1 MPGRPWTLLPTPGA
15 VRQQGVIAPFSRLY
29 GSRRRAGTDVFFMQK
44 EEEKMKKRVISLL
57 LALVLA
63 VSLLPTAA
71 WAARKT
77 FETYF
82 NEVGLPATATNST
95 NYSGKWKVTTKD
107 GGEVLKSGALNGSTA
122 SFTLTFTED
131 THLSFEYKV
140 SSGSDYNYFYLSKNG
155 QELTSA
161 GDQFGNN
168 VGWTPYTLDVQKND
182 ILKFGYKKTADYVAK
197 ELDDCVYLCNFTCGT
212 PVVVTFHANG
222 GTGDDYTQNIYGGKG
237 TLKANTFTSSG
248 KVFAGWATAENGTVV
263 YPDGATIENVTS
275 DFDLYAVWGDAYT
288 VTFDNGGVRSTADVA
303 QNTAL
308 GAAKMPKDP
317 TKKGYTFEGWFNGE
331 TKLTA
336 DTVITGNVIYTA
348 KWTPIRYTI
357 KFDRNAA
364 DAVGS
369 MDDISAAYDE
379 EVKLPLCAFTR
390 DGYTFTG
397 WGSYKGED
405 KVKNLAGKDG
415 AVVTLKASWR
425 GLPVNVIANLN
436 YSDAENIVRTGA
448 VGNNYNYIVKTDGE
462 TQYSE
467 LKSPVRPGYIF
478 DGWYDAA
485 EGGSKISPQYKFTA
499 EDAENGKTLY
509 AHWTKGITVHF
520 DGNGYKSTIADKTV
534 KPDEV
539 FSKLPYLSSYSYPA
553 NKTLDGWYI
562 KNDDGS
568 FGDAVTKDIDF
579 SSLDEVTLIAKWRDY
594 QYIIKYN
601 VMYNDK
607 SSVTGTMADQPAAFG
622 QNVQL
627 NKCTFTREGYDFAGW
642 AISSYGSTVKY
653 KNGDIINRQ
662 WDNWDS
668 EDGEKYNLYAVWT
681 QNVFGKA
688 MAAIQSKLP
697 TNNVVRTAGDLGLPT
712 SGDGYTISYV
722 SSNTELLSNSGMV
735 VLPASGSATV
745 TLTATIT
752 DTVTSKTYTKE
763 YILTLYSATTATT
776 EAELNAAVSK
786 LTGNFKPVY
795 GTDTNAITAVEKKLL
810 DAGCEGIAVSIKEA
824 VTDSGNYSG
833 IDQDGTIHYYFNPGM
848 TKYGSYFYTTFVLS
862 KNGASVEK
870 KWYTSIDWDKAKV
883 REALNTVA
891 DTLTVPE
898 TATADMTLP
907 LNANGKGWSKV
918 AWVSNDLALKIGQ
931 ASYYTSTYPIT
942 LNAAEDTTVVLTATV
957 KCNSVDGVS
966 VTREFACTVLGG
978 TSTGVDYQAK
988 LDNALSAPGLR
999 DFVTGKKLTA
1009 DENGV
1014 YAVCND
1020 IQFPTTRDLKID
1032 GKYTPVVIT
1041 SSDPGVIEAPTTP
1054 NSARVWVYRP
1064 LPGEAAKTV
1073 TLTMKILD
1081 RPNGP
1086 QPGDDLSTMRVLA
1099 SKEIKV
1105 TVQPLT
1111 QTEIDAEIALME
1123 RVKVN
1128 YWNGIRNANTDQNNV
1143 TTDLHAFQEC
1153 YLGTDGSLTWAYDR
1167 KDLKNHG
1174 IVPVPL
1180 DNWYDQQI
1188 WRLFRSS
1195 NAEVITHENLLVSRR
1210 EESKAVTVTSYLSS
1224 ETLGKYAEKYP
1235 QNADFQKLYQQPVT
1249 VDLVVTGTQ
1258 YAQGNNEG
1266 RVQAARRALAARPTV
1281 TVSFSLSG
1289 RGMGFAE
1296 SDLKYAEGSTVYD
1309 VFSDLL
1315 AEHGYTCKRRGSYI
1329 AAITSNS
1336 GITLEEF
1343 DEGKNSGWMYRV
1355 NGELVGRYMSAQGL
1369 EDGDRIELYFTS
1381 DWTSEPGAEGWQKP
1395 GKIETIVNADGS
1407 VTKIETKSDGTVI
1420 ETTTWRDGST
1430 LTAETSPNGRVE
1442 TVEKRADGTTVETV
1456 ESASGEITASVSVPK
1471 SVGSTRVDIPVSK
1484 PTGSMVAVIVHPDGT
1499 EEIVKG
1505 SIVTETGVALRAEGD
1520 VRLKVIDNAKRFNDM
1535 ANHWAKDAVEFASSR
1550 ELFNGVGNDAFGP
1563 DRSMTRGM
1571 VSTVLARLAG
1581 ADTAGGE
1588 TWYAKGTV
1596 WAVENGISD
1605 GTAPEQPVT
1614 REQLAAMLYRYA
1626 GSPAVSGELG
1636 FDDADS
1642 ISAWARDAVRWCVD
1656 NGILNGVGG
1665 NRMTPQDLARRGQVA
1680 AMLMRFLQATV

>member
-1 MPGRPWTLLPTPGA
+1 
-15 VRQQGVIAPFSRLY
+15 
-29 GSRRRAGTDVFFMQK
+29 
-44 EEEKMKKRVISLL
+44 MKKRVISLL

-63 VSLLPTAA
+63 LGLLPTAA
-71 WAARKT
+71 WAAGT
-77 FETYF
+77 TVDDYF
-82 NEVGLPATATNST
+82 LGMPISADGGSGTTAWKVSGEMLVSGNKGK
-95 NYSGKWKVTTKD
+95 NYST
-107 GGEVLKSGALNGSTA
+107 STL
-122 SFTLTFTED
+122 TLTFTAD
-131 THLSFEYKV
+131 TAISFEYKV
-140 SSGSDYNYFYLSKNG
+140 SSEEKYDKCTIKLGSTTIANAISGK
-155 QELTSA
+155 
-161 GDQFGNN
+161 GD
-168 VGWTPYTLDVQKND
+168 WTGYT
-182 ILKFGYKKTADYVAK
+182 GTANTGDRLIVTYEK
-197 ELDDCVYLCNFTCGT
+197 DSGGEDNDDCVYLRNFTCGT

-222 GTGDDYTQNIYGGKG
+222 GTGDDYTQNIYGGEG
-237 TLKANTFTSSG
+237 TLTANKFTKSG
-248 KVFAGWATAENGTVV
+248 KVFAGWATSENGEVV
-263 YPDGATIENVTS
+263 YPDGAEITVESNT
-275 DFDLYAVWGDAYT
+275 DLYAVWGDAYT
-288 VTFDNGGVRSTADVA
+288 VTFVNDGKTTDTAAVA
-303 QNTAL
+303 KNTPIGTKIPAD
-308 GAAKMPKDP
+308 PKK
-317 TKKGYTFEGWFNGE
+317 TGYIFAGWFKGGE
-331 TKLTA
+331 QLTA
-336 DTVITGNVIYTA
+336 ETTITANVTYTA

-357 KFDRNAA
+357 VLNPGDG
-364 DAVGS
+364 VGEKVTL
-369 MDDISAAYDE
+369 DAAYDRE
-379 EVKLPLCAFTR
+379 IVLPKNTFTR
-390 DGYTFTG
+390 DGYDFNG
-397 WGSYKGED
+397 WGTSASASYGSIED
-405 KVKNLAGKDG
+405 GAAVKNLTDKDG
-415 AVVTLKASWR
+415 TAYDLYATWKGKAVKVTLDF
-425 GLPVNVIANLN
+425 N
-436 YSDAENIVRTGA
+436 YEGAEPIERTGS
-448 VGNNYNYIVKTDGE
+448 VGSNFNYDNGKFSSIE
-462 TQYSE
+462 TQ
-467 LKSPVRPGYIF
+467 KRTGYLF
-478 DGWYDAA
+478 DGWFDAA
-485 EGGSKISPQYKFTA
+485 EGGNEITNQYKFTA
-499 EDAENGKTLY
+499 KDAENDKTLY

-539 FSKLPYLSSYSYPA
+539 FSKLPYLSSYSYPT

-642 AISSYGSTVKY
+642 AISSYGSTVMY

-722 SSNTELLSNSGMV
+722 SSNTELLSNSGAV
-735 VLPASGSATV
+735 TLPESGSAKV

-752 DTVTSKTYTKE
+752 DTKTSKTYTKE

-918 AWVSNDLALKIGQ
+918 AWVSNDPALKIGQ

-957 KCNSVDGVS
+957 TCNSVDGVA
-966 VTREFACTVLGG
+966 VTREFECTVPGG

-988 LDNALSAPGLR
+988 LDNALSDIGLK
-999 DFVTGKKLTA
+999 DFVTGEKLTA
-1009 DENGV
+1009 DANGV
-1014 YAVCND
+1014 YTTVND
-1020 IQFPTTRDLKID
+1020 IQFPTTRNLKID

-1086 QPGDDLSTMRVLA
+1086 QPGDDLSAMRVLA

-1105 TVQPLT
+1105 IVQPLT
-1111 QTEIDAEIALME
+1111 QAEIDAELALMAE
-1123 RVKVN
+1123 VKAN

-1143 TTDLHAFQEC
+1143 TTDLRAFQEC
-1153 YLGTDGSLTWAYDR
+1153 YLNDNGELTWVYDY
-1167 KDLKNHG
+1167 KELKNHG
-1174 IVPVPL
+1174 IIPDEL
-1180 DNWYDQQI
+1180 DNWYDLQI

-1195 NAEVITHENLLVSRR
+1195 NADVIAHENLLVTRQND
-1210 EESKAVTVTSYLSS
+1210 SKAVTITSYLSS

-1258 YAQGNNEG
+1258 YAQGNNES
-1266 RVQAARRALAARPTV
+1266 RVQAASRALAARPTV

-1336 GITLEEF
+1336 GVTLEEF

-1355 NGELVGRYMSAQGL
+1355 NGELVRRYMSAQGL
-1369 EDGDRIELYFTS
+1369 KDGDRIELYFTS

-1407 VTKIETKSDGTVI
+1407 VTKIETKSDGTTV
-1420 ETTTWRDGST
+1420 ETTTKPDGST
-1430 LTAETSPNGRVE
+1430 TVAETKPDGSVS
-1442 TVEKRADGTTVETV
+1442 TVEKRADGTEIKTAQP
-1456 ESASGEITASVSVPK
+1456 ASGEITASVSVPK

-1520 VRLKVIDNAKRFNDM
+1520 VRLKIIDNAKRFNDM
-1535 ANHWAKDAVEFASSR
+1535 ADHWAKDAVEFASSR

-1588 TWYAKGTV
+1588 TWYAKGTA

>member
-1 MPGRPWTLLPTPGA
+1 
-15 VRQQGVIAPFSRLY
+15 
-29 GSRRRAGTDVFFMQK
+29 
-44 EEEKMKKRVISLL
+44 MKKRVISLL

-71 WAARKT
+71 FAATKT
-77 FETYF
+77 LSEYF
-82 NEVGLPATATNST
+82 NGKPISANGGTGTTAWKVSGDMLVSGNKGK
-95 NYSGKWKVTTKD
+95 NYST
-107 GGEVLKSGALNGSTA
+107 STL
-122 SFTLTFTED
+122 TLTFTAD
-131 THLSFEYKV
+131 TAISFEYKV
-140 SSGSDYNYFYLSKNG
+140 SSEEKYDKCTIKLGSTTIANAISGK
-155 QELTSA
+155 
-161 GDQFGNN
+161 GD
-168 VGWTPYTLDVQKND
+168 WTGYT
-182 ILKFGYKKTADYVAK
+182 GTANTGDRLIVTYEK
-197 ELDDCVYLCNFTCGT
+197 DSGGKDNDDCVYLRNFTCGT
-212 PVVVTFHANG
+212 PIVVTFHANG
-222 GTGDDYTQNIYGGKG
+222 GTGDDYTQNIYGGEG
-237 TLKANTFTSSG
+237 TLTANKFTKSG
-248 KVFAGWATAENGTVV
+248 KVFAGWATSENGEVV
-263 YPDGATIENVTS
+263 YADGAKLTAEDNTN
-275 DFDLYAVWGDAYT
+275 LYAVWGDAYT
-288 VTFDNGGVRSTADVA
+288 VTFDYNDGKTSNATVDVA
-303 QNTAL
+303 QDTAI

-331 TKLTA
+331 DKLTA
-336 DTVITGNVIYTA
+336 ETTITGDVTYTA
-348 KWTPIRYTI
+348 KWTPIQYTI
-357 KFDRNAA
+357 VLNPGDG
-364 DAVGS
+364 VGEPVKL
-369 MDDISAAYDE
+369 DAAYDQE
-379 EVKLPLCAFTR
+379 ITLQDNPFTR
-390 DGYTFTG
+390 DGYDFVG
-397 WGSYKGED
+397 WDSYSGATSASTANQAT
-405 KVKNLAGKDG
+405 VKNLTNRNG
-415 AVVTLKASWR
+415 AVVTLYAAWKGKSVDVT
-425 GLPVNVIANLN
+425 LDFN
-436 YSDAENIVRTGA
+436 YEGKERETRTGT
-448 VGNNYNYIVKTDGE
+448 VGNNYNYIVEEDGG

-478 DGWYDAA
+478 DGWFDAA
-485 EGGSKISPQYKFTA
+485 EGGKQISTYYKFTA
-499 EDAENGKTLY
+499 DDAKNGKTLY

-520 DGNGYKSTIADKTV
+520 DGNGYESTIEDKTV

-539 FSKLPYLSSYSYPA
+539 FSKLPYLFSYSYPA
-553 NKTLDGWYI
+553 NKALDGWYI
-562 KNDDGS
+562 KNSDGS
-568 FGDAVTKDIDF
+568 FGEAVNKDTDF

-594 QYIIKYN
+594 QYIIKFN
-601 VMYNDK
+601 IKFADK
-607 SSVTGTMADQPAAFG
+607 SSVTGTMADQPAPFG
-622 QNVQL
+622 KDVKL
-627 NKCTFTREGYDFAGW
+627 SKCAFTREGYDFAGW
-642 AISSYGSTVKY
+642 AISSYDPVEYQDEATIKREW
-653 KNGDIINRQ
+653 D
-662 WDNWDS
+662 DNWYDGS
-668 EDGEKYNLYAVWT
+668 EDNEIFNLYAVW
-681 QNVFGKA
+681 KA
-688 MAAIQSKLP
+688 NISKAAIDAINQKIPSDNIIRAA
-697 TNNVVRTAGDLGLPT
+697 TELPT
-712 SGDGYTISYV
+712 SDTGYTIAYTSD
-722 SSNTELLSNSGMV
+722 SALIQDNKIT
-735 VLPASGSATV
+735 LPASGTAEITV
-745 TLTATIT
+745 TATIT
-752 DTVTSKTYTKE
+752 DTATNKTYTKE
-763 YILTLYSATTATT
+763 YALTLYSADVAAT
-776 EAELNAAVSK
+776 EAALNNAVSK

-810 DAGCEGIAVSIKEA
+810 DAGCEGITVSVKEA
-824 VTDSGNYSG
+824 AADSNGYAG
-833 IDQDGTIHYYFNPGM
+833 IDRDGTIHYYFNPGM

-870 KWYTSIDWDKAKV
+870 EWYTSIDWDKAKV
-883 REALNTVA
+883 LEALNTVA

-918 AWVSNDLALKIGQ
+918 AWVSNDPALKIGQ

-957 KCNSVDGVS
+957 TCNSVDGVA
-966 VTREFACTVLGG
+966 VTREFECTVPGG

-988 LDNALSAPGLR
+988 LDNALSGVGLK
-999 DFVTGKKLTA
+999 DFVTGKKLTE
-1009 DENGV
+1009 ENGV
-1014 YAVCND
+1014 YTTSND

-1073 TLTMKILD
+1073 TLTVKILD

-1086 QPGDDLSTMRVLA
+1086 QPGDDLSAMRVLA

-1111 QTEIDAEIALME
+1111 QDEIVAEIALMQQA
-1123 RVKVN
+1123 KAH
-1128 YWNGIRNANTDQNNV
+1128 YWDGIRNANTDQNNV

-1153 YLGTDGSLTWAYDR
+1153 YLNDNGELTWVYDY
-1167 KDLKNHG
+1167 KELKNHG
-1174 IVPVPL
+1174 IIPDEL
-1180 DNWYDQQI
+1180 DNWYDLQI

-1195 NAEVITHENLLVSRR
+1195 NADVVAHENLLVTRQGD
-1210 EESKAVTVTSYLSS
+1210 SKAVTITSYLSS
-1224 ETLGKYAEKYP
+1224 ETLGRYAEKYP
-1235 QNADFQKLYQQPVT
+1235 QNADFQKLYKQPVT
-1249 VDLVVTGTQ
+1249 IDLVVTGTQ

-1329 AAITSNS
+1329 AAITSDS
-1336 GITLEEF
+1336 GVTLEEF

-1355 NGELVGRYMSAQGL
+1355 NGVLVGRYMSAQGL
-1369 EDGDRIELYFTS
+1369 KDGDRIELYFTS

-1407 VTKIETKSDGTVI
+1407 VTKIETKSDGTTV
-1420 ETTTWRDGST
+1420 ETTTKPDGST
-1430 LTAETSPNGRVE
+1430 TVAETKPDGSVS
-1442 TVEKRADGTTVETV
+1442 TVEKRADGTEIKTAQPV
-1456 ESASGEITASVSVPK
+1456 SGEITASVSVPK

-1499 EEIVKG
+1499 EEIVRG
-1505 SIVTETGVALRAEGD
+1505 SVVTETGVALRAEGD
-1520 VRLKVIDNAKRFNDM
+1520 VRLKIIDNAKRFNDM
-1535 ANHWAKDAVEFASSR
+1535 ADHWAKDAVEFASSR

-1563 DRSMTRGM
+1563 DLSMTRGM

>member
-1 MPGRPWTLLPTPGA
+1 
-15 VRQQGVIAPFSRLY
+15 
-29 GSRRRAGTDVFFMQK
+29 
-44 EEEKMKKRVISLL
+44 MKKRVISLL

-63 VSLLPTAA
+63 LGLLPTAA
-71 WAARKT
+71 WAAGT
-77 FETYF
+77 TVDDYF
-82 NEVGLPATATNST
+82 LGMPISADGGSGTTAWKVSGEMLVSGNKGK
-95 NYSGKWKVTTKD
+95 NYST
-107 GGEVLKSGALNGSTA
+107 STL
-122 SFTLTFTED
+122 TLTFTAD
-131 THLSFEYKV
+131 TAISFEYKV
-140 SSGSDYNYFYLSKNG
+140 SSEEKYDKCTIKLGSTTIANAISGK
-155 QELTSA
+155 
-161 GDQFGNN
+161 GD
-168 VGWTPYTLDVQKND
+168 WTGYT
-182 ILKFGYKKTADYVAK
+182 GTANTGDRLIVTYEK
-197 ELDDCVYLCNFTCGT
+197 DSGGEDNDDCVYLRNFTCGT

-222 GTGDDYTQNIYGGKG
+222 GTGDDYTQNIYGGEG
-237 TLKANTFTSSG
+237 TLTANKFTKSG
-248 KVFAGWATAENGTVV
+248 KVFAGWATSENGEVV
-263 YPDGATIENVTS
+263 YADGAKITAEDNT
-275 DFDLYAVWGDAYT
+275 DLYAVWGDAYT
-288 VTFDNGGVRSTADVA
+288 VTFDYNDGKTGNATVDVA
-303 QNTAL
+303 QDTAI

-336 DTVITGNVIYTA
+336 ETVITGNVIYTA

-357 KFDRNAA
+357 KFDKNAA

-369 MDDISAAYDE
+369 MNDISATYDE
-379 EVKLPLCAFTR
+379 EVQLPLCAFTR
-390 DGYTFTG
+390 EGYTFTG

-448 VGNNYNYIVKTDGE
+448 VGNNYNYIVKPDGG

-467 LKSPVRPGYIF
+467 LKSPVRTGYIF
-478 DGWYDAA
+478 DGWFDAA
-485 EGGSKISPQYKFTA
+485 EGGNEITNQYKFTA
-499 EDAENGKTLY
+499 EDAEKDVTLY
-509 AHWTKGITVHF
+509 AHWSEAVTITFDKNGGTFYCAEKKDIRKGTAY
-520 DGNGYKSTIADKTV
+520 GSL
-534 KPDEV
+534 PDASMSGKA
-539 FSKLPYLSSYSYPA
+539 F
-553 NKTLDGWYI
+553 DGWYTA
-562 KNDDGS
+562 KEGGTKVENDTIFNEDTTLYARYRNYQITVS
-568 FGDAVTKDIDF
+568 FNANGGTGEMEKLVCESK
-579 SSLDEVTLIAKWRDY
+579 VAK
-594 QYIIKYN
+594 KL
-601 VMYNDK
+601 
-607 SSVTGTMADQPAAFG
+607 P
-622 QNVQL
+622 
-627 NKCTFTREGYDFAGW
+627 KCTFTREGYDFTGW
-642 AISSYGSTVKY
+642 STSSYYSSVSYADEAEYQKTVTW
-653 KNGDIINRQ
+653 GDTTAT
-662 WDNWDS
+662 
-668 EDGEKYNLYAVWT
+668 LYAVW
-681 QNVFGKA
+681 KA
-688 MAAIQSKLP
+688 NISKTAIDAINQKIPSD
-697 TNNVVRTAGDLGLPT
+697 NIIRTATELPT
-712 SGDGYTISYV
+712 SDAGYTIAYTSD
-722 SSNTELLSNSGMV
+722 SALIDSDGRIT
-735 VLPASGSATV
+735 LPASGSTEV

-752 DTVTSKTYTKE
+752 DTKTSKTYTKE

-918 AWVSNDLALKIGQ
+918 AWVSNDPALKIGQ

-957 KCNSVDGVS
+957 TCNSVDGVA
-966 VTREFACTVLGG
+966 VTREFECTVPGG

-988 LDNALSAPGLR
+988 LDNALSGVGLK
-999 DFVTGKKLTA
+999 DFVTGAKLTA
-1009 DENGV
+1009 DANGV
-1014 YAVCND
+1014 YTTSND

-1086 QPGDDLSTMRVLA
+1086 QPGDDLSAMRVLA

-1105 TVQPLT
+1105 IVQPLT
-1111 QTEIDAEIALME
+1111 QAEIDAELALMAE
-1123 RVKVN
+1123 VKAN

-1143 TTDLHAFQEC
+1143 TTDLRAFQEC
-1153 YLGTDGSLTWAYDR
+1153 YLNDNGKLTWVYDY
-1167 KDLKNHG
+1167 KELKNHG
-1174 IVPVPL
+1174 IIPDEL
-1180 DNWYDQQI
+1180 DNWYDLQI

-1195 NAEVITHENLLVSRR
+1195 NADVIAHENLLVTRQND
-1210 EESKAVTVTSYLSS
+1210 SKAVTITSYLSS

-1296 SDLKYAEGSTVYD
+1296 SNLKYAEGSTVYD

-1336 GITLEEF
+1336 GVTLEEF

-1505 SIVTETGVALRAEGD
+1505 SIVTETGVALRAEGN
-1520 VRLKVIDNAKRFNDM
+1520 VRLKIIDNAKRFNDM
-1535 ANHWAKDAVEFASSR
+1535 ADHWAKDAVEFASSR

-1563 DRSMTRGM
+1563 DLSMTRGM

-1605 GTAPEQPVT
+1605 GTNPEQQVT

-1626 GSPAVSGELG
+1626 GSPAVSGELS
-1636 FDDADS
+1636 FDDTTVIS
-1642 ISAWARDAVRWCVD
+1642 IWAYDAVRWCVD

>member
-15 VRQQGVIAPFSRLY
+15 ERHQGGSAPFSRLY

-63 VSLLPTAA
+63 LGLLPTAA
-71 WAARKT
+71 WAA
-77 FETYF
+77 ETISDYF
-82 NEVGLPATATNST
+82 SDMPITAETEPGSPYSAKKWTVSTLDGETVLVSGNKGKSNSSST
-95 NYSGKWKVTTKD
+95 LQLTMKD
-107 GGEVLKSGALNGSTA
+107 TVN
-122 SFTLTFTED
+122 
-131 THLSFEYKV
+131 LSFEYKV
-140 SSGSDYNYFYLSKNG
+140 STEQKFDKLTISNGGTQLVNGVSG
-155 QELTSA
+155 LTDWTRLDIDA
-161 GDQFGNN
+161 KQGD
-168 VGWTPYTLDVQKND
+168 VISIV
-182 ILKFGYKKTADYVAK
+182 YKKDSSGDK
-197 ELDDCVYLCNFTCGT
+197 NDDCVYLRNFTCGT
-212 PVVVTFHANG
+212 PIVVTFHANG
-222 GTGDDYTQNIYGGKG
+222 GTGADYTQNIYGGKG
-237 TLKANTFTSSG
+237 TLKANKFTKSG
-248 KVFAGWATAENGTVV
+248 KVFAGWATSAGGAVV
-263 YPDGATIENVTS
+263 YADGAKITVESNT
-275 DFDLYAVWGDAYT
+275 DLYAVWGDAYT
-288 VTFDNGGVRSTADVA
+288 VTFDYNDGKTSNATVDVA
-303 QNTAL
+303 QDTAI
-308 GAAKMPKDP
+308 GTKIPADPKK
-317 TKKGYTFEGWFNGE
+317 TGYIFAGWFNGE
-331 TKLTA
+331 DKLTA
-336 DTVITGNVIYTA
+336 KTVISSNITYTA
-348 KWTPIRYTI
+348 RWTANTYTI
-357 KFDRNAA
+357 QFLPND
-364 DAVGS
+364 GTGT
-369 MDDISAAYDE
+369 MDSIPAAYDQE
-379 EVKLPLCAFTR
+379 ITLPANGFTR

-397 WGSYKGED
+397 WGDSPSYSKYASGEAVNNLTKQNNAVVKLYAVWEGNPVKVTLNFNYKG
-405 KVKNLAGKDG
+405 
-415 AVVTLKASWR
+415 
-425 GLPVNVIANLN
+425 
-436 YSDAENIVRTGA
+436 AEPIERTGS
-448 VGNNYNYIVKTDGE
+448 VGSTKYYAKIDD
-462 TQYSE
+462 
-467 LKSPVRPGYIF
+467 PVRPGYIF

-485 EGGSKISPQYKFTA
+485 EGGNEIDYSYKFTA

-568 FGDAVTKDIDF
+568 FGEAVNKDTDF

-594 QYIIKYN
+594 QYIIKFN
-601 VMYNDK
+601 IKFADK
-607 SSVTGTMADQPAAFG
+607 SSVTGTMADQPAPFG

-627 NKCTFTREGYDFAGW
+627 NKCAFTREGYDFAGW

-722 SSNTELLSNSGMV
+722 SSNTELLSNSGAV
-735 VLPASGSATV
+735 TLPESGSAKV

-752 DTVTSKTYTKE
+752 DTKTSKTYTKE

-870 KWYTSIDWDKAKV
+870 EWYTNIDWDKAKV
-883 REALNTVA
+883 RETLNTVA

-898 TATADMTLP
+898 TATEHMKLP
-907 LNANGKGWSKV
+907 IRANGKTWTTV
-918 AWVSNDLALKIGQ
+918 TWLSNDPALTVQ
-931 ASYYTSTYPIT
+931 SSSFSPYSIT

-957 KCNSVDGVS
+957 TCNSVDGVA
-966 VTREFACTVLGG
+966 VTREFECTVPGG

-988 LDNALSAPGLR
+988 LDNALSNVGLR

-1009 DENGV
+1009 ENGV
-1014 YAVCND
+1014 YTTSND

-1054 NSARVWVYRP
+1054 NSARVYVYRP

-1086 QPGDDLSTMRVLA
+1086 QPGDDLSAMRVLA

-1111 QTEIDAEIALME
+1111 QAEIDAEIALME

-1369 EDGDRIELYFTS
+1369 KDGDRIELYFTS

-1456 ESASGEITASVSVPK
+1456 EPVSGEITASVSVPK

-1484 PTGSMVAVIVHPDGT
+1484 PSGSMVAVIVHPDGT
-1499 EEIVKG
+1499 EEIVRG
-1505 SIVTETGVALRAEGD
+1505 SVVTETGIALRAEGN
-1520 VRLKVIDNAKRFNDM
+1520 VRLKIIDNAKRFNDM
-1535 ANHWAKDAVEFASSR
+1535 ADHWAKDAVEFASSR

-1563 DRSMTRGM
+1563 DLSMTRGM

-1605 GTAPEQPVT
+1605 GTNPEQPVT

>member
-1 MPGRPWTLLPTPGA
+1 
-15 VRQQGVIAPFSRLY
+15 
-29 GSRRRAGTDVFFMQK
+29 
-44 EEEKMKKRVISLL
+44 MKKRVISLL

-63 VSLLPTAA
+63 LSLLPTAA
-71 WAARKT
+71 FAATKT
-77 FETYF
+77 LSEYF
-82 NEVGLPATATNST
+82 NGKPISANGGTGTTAWKVSGDMLVSGNKGK
-95 NYSGKWKVTTKD
+95 NYST
-107 GGEVLKSGALNGSTA
+107 STL
-122 SFTLTFTED
+122 TLTFTAD
-131 THLSFEYKV
+131 TAISFEYRV
-140 SSGSDYNYFYLSKNG
+140 SSEEKYDKCTITLGSTTIANAISGDGDWTGYTGTAKNG
-155 QELTSA
+155 
-161 GDQFGNN
+161 DQL
-168 VGWTPYTLDVQKND
+168 VVT
-182 ILKFGYKKTADYVAK
+182 YKKDSSGDK
-197 ELDDCVYLCNFTCGT
+197 HDDCVYLRNFTCGT

-222 GTGDDYTQNIYGGKG
+222 GTGADYTQNIYGGKG

-248 KVFAGWATAENGTVV
+248 KVFAGWATSAGGEVV
-263 YPDGATIENVTS
+263 YDDGAEITVENDT
-275 DFDLYAVWGDAYT
+275 DLYAVWGDAYT

-303 QNTAL
+303 QNTAI
-308 GAAKMPKDP
+308 GTKIPADPKK
-317 TKKGYTFEGWFNGE
+317 TGYTFEGWFNGE
-331 TKLTA
+331 DKLTA
-336 DTVITGNVIYTA
+336 KTVITDDVIYTA
-348 KWTPIRYTI
+348 KWTPIQYTI
-357 KFDRNAA
+357 VLNPGDGDGEKVTLNAT
-364 DAVGS
+364 
-369 MDDISAAYDE
+369 YDQ
-379 EVKLPLCAFTR
+379 EVTLPGNPFTR
-390 DGYTFTG
+390 DGYTFAG
-397 WGSYKGED
+397 WDTSASASYGSI
-405 KVKNLAGKDG
+405 KDG
-415 AVVTLKASWR
+415 AAVTNLTDKAD
-425 GLPVNVIANLN
+425 ATYNLYAAWKGKEVTVTVDPN
-436 YSDAENIVRTGA
+436 YKGAATTDRNGA
-448 VGNNYNYIVKTDGE
+448 VGSNYNYIFKKDGGP
-462 TQYSE
+462 QRSE
-467 LKSPVRPGYIF
+467 LKSPVRTGYIF
-478 DGWYDAA
+478 DGWFDAA
-485 EGGSKISPQYKFTA
+485 EGGKEITNQYKFTA
-499 EDAENGKTLY
+499 EDAKKGVTLY

-520 DGNGYKSTIADKTV
+520 DGNGYERTIADKTV

-539 FSKLPYLSSYSYPA
+539 FSKLPSLSSHSYPA
-553 NKTLDGWYI
+553 NKKLDGWYI
-562 KNDDGS
+562 KNNDGS

-594 QYIIKYN
+594 QYIIKFNIKYA
-601 VMYNDK
+601 DK
-607 SSVTGTMADQPAAFG
+607 SSVNGTMADQPAPFG
-622 QNVQL
+622 KDVKL
-627 NKCTFTREGYDFAGW
+627 SKCAFTREGYDFAGW
-642 AISSYGSTVKY
+642 AISSYDPVEYQDEATIK
-653 KNGDIINRQ
+653 RE
-662 WDNWDS
+662 WDDDWYDGS
-668 EDGEKYNLYAVWT
+668 EDNETFNLYAVWT
-681 QNVFGKA
+681 ENISK
-688 MAAIQSKLP
+688 AAIDAMNEVIPSDNIIRAE
-697 TNNVVRTAGDLGLPT
+697 TTLPT
-712 SGDGYTISYV
+712 SGEGYTISYS
-722 SSNTELLSNSGMV
+722 SSNTELLSDSGAV
-735 VLPASGSATV
+735 TLPESGSAKV

-752 DTVTSKTYTKE
+752 DIATQETYTKE
-763 YILTLYSATTATT
+763 YALTLYSAEAAQTETDLKTA
-776 EAELNAAVSK
+776 ADK
-786 LTGNFKPVY
+786 LGAKNFVPVY

-918 AWVSNDLALKIGQ
+918 AWVSNDPALKIGQ

-957 KCNSVDGVS
+957 TCNSVDGVA
-966 VTREFACTVLGG
+966 VTREFECTVPGG

-988 LDNALSAPGLR
+988 LDNALSGVGLK
-999 DFVTGKKLTA
+999 DFVTGKKLTE
-1009 DENGV
+1009 ENGV
-1014 YAVCND
+1014 YTTSND

-1041 SSDPGVIEAPTTP
+1041 SSDTAVIEAPTTP

-1064 LPGEAAKTV
+1064 LPDEAAKTV
-1073 TLTMKILD
+1073 TLTVKILD

-1086 QPGDDLSTMRVLA
+1086 HPGDDLSAMRVLA

-1111 QTEIDAEIALME
+1111 QAEIDAELALMAE
-1123 RVKVN
+1123 VKAN

-1143 TTDLHAFQEC
+1143 TTDLRAFQEC
-1153 YLGTDGSLTWAYDR
+1153 YLNDNGELTWVYDY
-1167 KDLKNHG
+1167 KELKNHG
-1174 IVPVPL
+1174 IIPDEL
-1180 DNWYDQQI
+1180 DNWYDLQI

-1195 NAEVITHENLLVSRR
+1195 NADVIAHENLLVTRQND
-1210 EESKAVTVTSYLSS
+1210 SKAVTITSYLSS

-1258 YAQGNNEG
+1258 YAQGNNES
-1266 RVQAARRALAARPTV
+1266 RVQAASRALAARPTV
-1281 TVSFSLSG
+1281 TVSFSLTG

-1296 SDLKYAEGSTVYD
+1296 SNLEYAEGSTVYD

-1336 GITLEEF
+1336 GVTLEEF

-1369 EDGDRIELYFTS
+1369 KDGDRIELYFTS

-1505 SIVTETGVALRAEGD
+1505 SIVTETGVALRAEGN
-1520 VRLKVIDNAKRFNDM
+1520 VRLKIIDNAKRFNDM
-1535 ANHWAKDAVEFASSR
+1535 ADHWAKDAVEFASSR

-1563 DRSMTRGM
+1563 DLSMTRGM

-1605 GTAPEQPVT
+1605 GTNPEQQVT

>member
-1 MPGRPWTLLPTPGA
+1 
-15 VRQQGVIAPFSRLY
+15 
-29 GSRRRAGTDVFFMQK
+29 
-44 EEEKMKKRVISLL
+44 MKKRVISLL

-63 VSLLPTAA
+63 LSL
-71 WAARKT
+71 
-77 FETYF
+77 
-82 NEVGLPATATNST
+82 LPATAWAAGTISDYFSRMPITAETEPGYPNSR
-95 NYSGKWKVTTKD
+95 NKWKVST
-107 GGEVLKSGALNGSTA
+107 LNGKTVLVSGNKGMSSSSSTLQ
-122 SFTLTFTED
+122 LTMKD
-131 THLSFEYKV
+131 TVNLSFEYKV
-140 SSGSDYNYFYLSKNG
+140 STEENYDKLTISHGSTKLVNGVSG
-155 QELTSA
+155 LTDWTRLDIDA
-161 GDQFGNN
+161 KQGD
-168 VGWTPYTLDVQKND
+168 VISIV
-182 ILKFGYKKTADYVAK
+182 YKKDSSGNK
-197 ELDDCVYLCNFTCGT
+197 NDDCVYLRNFTCGT

-222 GTGDDYTQNIYGGKG
+222 GTGDDYTQNIYGGKD
-237 TLKANTFTSSG
+237 TLTANKFTKSG
-248 KVFAGWATAENGTVV
+248 KVFAGWATEAGGTVV
-263 YPDGATIENVTS
+263 YDDGAEITVKNDT
-275 DFDLYAVWGDAYT
+275 DLYAVWGDAYT
-288 VTFDNGGVRSTADVA
+288 VRFVNDGKTTGTTDVA
-303 QNTAL
+303 QNTAI
-308 GAAKMPKDP
+308 GAAKLPEEPKK
-317 TKKGYTFEGWFNGE
+317 TGYIFEGWFSGE
-331 TKLTA
+331 DQLTA
-336 DTVITGNVIYTA
+336 ETVISSNITYAARWTA
-348 KWTPIRYTI
+348 NTYTI
-357 KFDRNAA
+357 QFLPND
-364 DAVGS
+364 GTGT
-369 MDDISAAYDE
+369 MDSIPAAYDQE
-379 EVKLPLCAFTR
+379 ITLPANGFTR

-397 WGSYKGED
+397 WGDSPSYSKYAPGEAVNNLTKQNNAVVKLYAVWEGNPVKVTLNFNYKG
-405 KVKNLAGKDG
+405 
-415 AVVTLKASWR
+415 
-425 GLPVNVIANLN
+425 
-436 YSDAENIVRTGA
+436 AEPIERTGS
-448 VGNNYNYIVKTDGE
+448 VGSNFNYDNGKFSSIE
-462 TQYSE
+462 TQ
-467 LKSPVRPGYIF
+467 KRTGYLF
-478 DGWYDAA
+478 DGWFDAA
-485 EGGSKISPQYKFTA
+485 EGGNEIDYSYNFTA
-499 EDAENGKTLY
+499 EDVENGKTLY

-520 DGNGYKSTIADKTV
+520 DGNGYKSTIDDKTV

-539 FSKLPYLSSYSYPA
+539 FSKLPYLSSYYYPL
-553 NKTLDGWYI
+553 NKALDGWYI

-568 FGDAVTKDIDF
+568 FGDAVTKDTDF

-594 QYIIKYN
+594 QYIIKYSLK
-601 VMYNDK
+601 YSDK
-607 SSVTGTMADQPAAFG
+607 DSVTGTMADQPAAFG
-622 QNVQL
+622 QDVKL
-627 NKCTFTREGYDFAGW
+627 NKCAFTREGYDFAGW
-642 AISSYGSTVKY
+642 TESYGGSTATY
-653 KNGDIINRQ
+653 NDEATINRE
-662 WDNWDS
+662 WDRWYS
-668 EDGEKYNLYAVWT
+668 EDGETHSLYAVWT
-681 QNVFGKA
+681 QNAFGRA
-688 MAAIQSKLP
+688 VAAIQSKLP
-697 TNNVVRTAGDLGLPT
+697 ENNIIRAATDLPT
-712 SGDGYTISYV
+712 SGDGYAIAYASDSALISNDGKITLPE
-722 SSNTELLSNSGMV
+722 SGTTEI
-735 VLPASGSATV
+735 TV
-745 TLTATIT
+745 TATIT
-752 DTVTSKTYTKE
+752 DTAKGTIYTKE
-763 YILTLYSATTATT
+763 YTLTLYSADIAAT
-776 EAELNAAVSK
+776 EAELNKAVEALGTK
-786 LTGNFKPVY
+786 NFVPVY

-810 DAGCEGIAVSIKEA
+810 DAGCKGITVSVKDAVIKESG
-824 VTDSGNYSG
+824 DSENNSYG
-833 IDQDGTIHYYFNPGM
+833 IEKDGTIRYYFTSAM
-848 TKYGSYFYTTFVLS
+848 SGSSGYFYTPFVLS
-862 KNGASVEK
+862 KNGVSVEK
-870 KWYTSIDWDKAKV
+870 SWYTSIGWDKAKV
-883 REALNTVA
+883 LEALNAIA
-891 DTLTVPE
+891 DTLTVQDK
-898 TATADMTLP
+898 ATTDMKLPQIANEQKWSNVTWSSSDTNALAIGSAPYYPYYSPYPVTLK
-907 LNANGKGWSKV
+907 N
-918 AWVSNDLALKIGQ
+918 VS
-931 ASYYTSTYPIT
+931 
-942 LNAAEDTTVVLTATV
+942 EDTTVVLTATV
-957 KCNSVDGVS
+957 KCNSVDGVA
-966 VTREFACTVLGG
+966 VTRTFDCTVPGG

-988 LDNALSAPGLR
+988 LDNALSGVGLK
-999 DFVTGKKLTA
+999 DFVTGEKLTA

-1014 YAVCND
+1014 YTTSND
-1020 IQFPTTRDLKID
+1020 IQFPTTRNLKID

-1064 LPGEAAKTV
+1064 LPGESAKTV

-1086 QPGDDLSTMRVLA
+1086 QQGDNLSTMRVLA

-1111 QTEIDAEIALME
+1111 QAEIDAEIALMAK
-1123 RVKVN
+1123 VKAA
-1128 YWNGIRNANTDQNNV
+1128 YWDGIRNANTDQNNV

-1153 YLGTDGSLTWAYDR
+1153 YLNDNGELTWVYDY
-1167 KDLKNHG
+1167 KELKNHG
-1174 IVPVPL
+1174 IIPDEL
-1180 DNWYDQQI
+1180 DNWYDLQI

-1195 NAEVITHENLLVSRR
+1195 NADVITHENLLVIRQGD
-1210 EESKAVTVTSYLSS
+1210 SKAVTITSYLSS
-1224 ETLGKYAEKYP
+1224 ETLGRYAEKYP
-1235 QNADFQKLYQQPVT
+1235 QNADFQKLYKQPVT
-1249 VDLVVTGTQ
+1249 IDLVVTGTQ

-1336 GITLEEF
+1336 GVTLEEF

-1369 EDGDRIELYFTS
+1369 KDGDRIELYFTS

-1456 ESASGEITASVSVPK
+1456 EPVSGEITASVSVPK

-1499 EEIVKG
+1499 EEIVRG
-1505 SIVTETGVALRAEGD
+1505 SVVTETGIALRAEGN

-1535 ANHWAKDAVEFASSR
+1535 ADHWAKDAVEFASSR

-1596 WAVENGISD
+1596 WAVENDISD